1 MLIIPLLDCCFVII
15 MDRVKVVK
23 YDVDYF
29 TGLKENSCNI
39 EYLLYNYLMSIMW
52 FLSWIWVFPLFKVL
66 TGISIRGKVPKK
78 GAYIIACNHVSF
90 LDPPIVGICAGREIH
105 FLAKIGLFETSK
117 IFARLIRAYNA
128 IPISGIQGLRTAMK
142 LLKKGEAVVI
152 FPEGTRSRKGH
163 MLPFNPGVSYL
174 ALHLRVPV
182 IPTFITNSNKR
193 FAALMLRLNTLRITF
208 GEPVSPEGYS
218 GSRTDMVRFADRLQE
233 EVMKLR

>member
-1 MLIIPLLDCCFVII
+1 MTI
-15 MDRVKVVK
+15 R
-23 YDVDYF
+23 
-29 TGLKENSCNI
+29 
-39 EYLLYNYLMSIMW
+39 W
-52 FLSWIWVFPLFKVL
+52 FLSWIWVFPLFRVL
-66 TGISIRGKVPKK
+66 TGIKIKGKVPKK

-117 IFARLIRAYNA
+117 MFARLIRAYNA
-128 IPISGIQGLRTAMK
+128 IPISGVQGLRTAIK
-142 LLKKGEAVVI
+142 LLRKGEAVVI

-182 IPTFITNSNKR
+182 IPVFITNSNKR

-208 GEPVSPEGYS
+208 GEPISPRDYKNN
-218 GSRTDMVRFADRLQE
+218 RTDMVRFANRLQE
-233 EVMKLR
+233 EIIKLR